1 MSGMVELGNYQM
13 MNKRNNTKNYRVVTH
28 EANYTPP
35 DFGSLLPVD
44 EFDTAEEA
52 IKCLKQV
59 IDKQLLASLNEGK
72 TPKEIYDQ
80 FSLYGE
86 IPIIQGEPTAYV
98 QPYEYA
104 KERIDELIIIKILE
118 RLNERLLKE
127 EQEELRSIKKMD
139 HD

>member
-1 MSGMVELGNYQM
+1 MSQKKY
-13 MNKRNNTKNYRVVTH
+13 KVVTH

-35 DFGSLLPVD
+35 DFGSLLPVG

-52 IKCLKQV
+52 IKWLKLV

-86 IPIIQGEPTAYV
+86 IPIIQGEPRVYV

-104 KERIDELIIIKILE
+104 KERISDFIIVKIFE
-118 RLNERLLKE
+118 RLDKRLHKEKQENLK
-127 EQEELRSIKKMD
+127 SIKKD
-139 HD
+139 D

>member
-1 MSGMVELGNYQM
+1 MTKS
-13 MNKRNNTKNYRVVTH
+13 NTMKTYRVVTH

-35 DFGSLLPVD
+35 DFGSLLPVG

-86 IPIIQGEPTAYV
+86 IPIIRGEPRLYV

-104 KERIDELIIIKILE
+104 KERIDELIIVKIFE
-118 RLNERLLKE
+118 RLDKRLHKE
-127 EQEELRSIKKMD
+127 EQENLRAIKKD
-139 HD
+139 DC

>member
-1 MSGMVELGNYQM
+1 MSQKKY
-13 MNKRNNTKNYRVVTH
+13 KVVTH

-44 EFDTAEEA
+44 EFDTADEA

-72 TPKEIYDQ
+72 TPKETYDL

-86 IPIIQGEPTAYV
+86 IPIIQGEPRVYV
-98 QPYEYA
+98 QPYKYA
-104 KERIDELIIIKILE
+104 KERISELILVKVFE
-118 RLNERLLKE
+118 RLDKRLHNE
-127 EQEELRSIKKMD
+127 EQENLKSIKKD
-139 HD
+139 D

>member
-1 MSGMVELGNYQM
+1 MTKS
-13 MNKRNNTKNYRVVTH
+13 NTMKTYRVVTH

-35 DFGSLLPVD
+35 DFGSLLPVG

-86 IPIIQGEPTAYV
+86 IPIIQGEPRVYV

-104 KERIDELIIIKILE
+104 KERIDELIIVKIFE
-118 RLNERLLKE
+118 RLEERLSKE
-127 EQEELRSIKKMD
+127 EREVFKLEKKGD
-139 HD
+139 

>member
-1 MSGMVELGNYQM
+1 M
-13 MNKRNNTKNYRVVTH
+13 KTYRVVTH

-35 DFGSLLPVD
+35 DFGSLLQVG

-59 IDKQLLASLNEGK
+59 IDKQLLASLKEGK

-86 IPIIQGEPTAYV
+86 IPIIQGEPRVYV

-104 KERIDELIIIKILE
+104 KERIDELIIVKIFE
-118 RLNERLLKE
+118 RLEERLSKE
-127 EQEELRSIKKMD
+127 EREVFKLEKKGD
-139 HD
+139 

>member
-1 MSGMVELGNYQM
+1 M
-13 MNKRNNTKNYRVVTH
+13 KKYRVVTH

-35 DFGSLLPVD
+35 DFGSLLSVD

-52 IKCLKQV
+52 IQCLKQV

-72 TPKEIYDQ
+72 APKEIYDQ

-86 IPIIQGEPTAYV
+86 IPVIQGEPRVYV

-104 KERIDELIIIKILE
+104 KERIDELILIKIFESLNKRLE
-118 RLNERLLKE
+118 KE
-127 EQEELRSIKKMD
+127 E
-139 HD
+139 

>member
-1 MSGMVELGNYQM
+1 MSQKKY
-13 MNKRNNTKNYRVVTH
+13 KVVTH

-35 DFGSLLPVD
+35 DFGALLPVG

-52 IKCLKQV
+52 IKCLKLV

-86 IPIIQGEPTAYV
+86 IPIIQGEPRVYV

-104 KERIDELIIIKILE
+104 KERISELILIKVFE
-118 RLNERLLKE
+118 RLDKRLHKE
-127 EQEELRSIKKMD
+127 EQENLKSIKKD
-139 HD
+139 Y